1 MSEDWEDVF
10 IQKLEEMLRTMGA
23 NVDASMLRG
32 MMSFFRSQ
40 FERMGIDPAAF
51 AADGVD
57 LRFDA
62 SDLQRWIKGLTEG
75 GSPFEEMLQNLGME
89 INVDAGVEVD
99 LPGSD
104 DEISTINP
112 SDVYLEGW
120 NMVVTLDLSMRTEL
134 TGQDVELGL
143 SGAQQ
148 LDVMR
153 TTQLQPVVRYELP
166 HPVEDIV
173 DWTFTNSIL
182 DVTLRLRP
190 RGSLGPSIIPI
201 VDEDDDDDD
210 EDGGI
215 PIL

>member
-1 MSEDWEDVF
+1 M
-10 IQKLEEMLRTMGA
+10 
-23 NVDASMLRG
+23 
-32 MMSFFRSQ
+32 
-40 FERMGIDPAAF
+40 
-51 AADGVD
+51 
-57 LRFDA
+57 
-62 SDLQRWIKGLTEG
+62 TEG

-153 TTQLQPVVRYELP
+153 TTQLQPVVRFELP